1 MSNIYSKEYKQ
12 FLTRLYQAREQAQL
26 TQIGVAQKLGKPQS
40 FVAKCELGDRKV
52 DAIDILKFAKIYNVS
67 VEFFFEGIEV

>member
-1 MSNIYSKEYKQ
+1 MSIVYSKEYKQ
-12 FLTRLYQAREQAQL
+12 FLARLYQAREQANL
-26 TQIGVAQKLGKPQS
+26 TQIEVAQKLGKPQS

-52 DAIDILKFAKIYNVS
+52 DAIDILKFAKIYKVS